1 MHYPYFKSAEMR
13 KNGKQSGKLNHT
25 CISMMVVVILLVI
38 GLWLSPGIAQT
49 GAKAAVVVDGYQIF
63 QVSESG
69 EFSAKERANL
79 INLQLKEAV
88 KSDRAIQ
95 VKIEERNQLPT
106 ILLGDRY
113 LLTVTKN
120 DALPGSKPDEQASI
134 WAKEIQEVLQQSQA
148 ERSSQYIR
156 NTSIFSASILLGV
169 FAISW
174 FLGLLRKRISGIV
187 QRKLNDANA
196 QVINADLPKGLAL
209 LFDFILFFARA
220 VIWASTI
227 IYITNLFPY
236 TRQWSY
242 QITYILTS
250 SFTSQFITLGNNSYS
265 LINLLIL
272 VSLLFALIIFAG
284 TMTNILRSRILSV
297 AGINRGAQEAIAIL
311 TKYSM
316 IIVGSIVLLQI
327 WGLDLSSVTILA
339 SALGIGI
346 GFGFQDI
353 AKNFGS
359 GLILVLERPIQVGDF
374 IEVGDLHG
382 TVERIS
388 ARSTEI
394 RTLDH
399 ISIIVPNSRLLEN
412 EVINWSHRN
421 PVSRLHLPVGV
432 AYNAEPDLVKEALL
446 DAAKD
451 HSNVLDT
458 PPPQVLFKG
467 FGDSALNFELLVW
480 IAEPHKQFLI
490 KSDLYF
496 SIYEVL
502 RKRHIEIPFPQR
514 DLHLRSGT
522 LGLSPQ
528 IEKALQRLSEESANR
543 YNDIT

>member
-1 MHYPYFKSAEMR
+1 MHYPHFESAEMR

-25 CISMMVVVILLVI
+25 FISMIVVVILLVI

-95 VKIEERNQLPT
+95 VKTEERNQLPT

-120 DALPGSKPDEQASI
+120 DALPGSEPDEQASI
-134 WAKEIQEVLQQSQA
+134 WAKEIQEALQQSQA

-156 NTSIFSASILLGV
+156 NTSILSASILLGV

-174 FLGLLRKRISGIV
+174 FLGLLRKRILGIV

-209 LFDFILFFARA
+209 LFNFILFFARA
-220 VIWASTI
+220 GIWASTI

-250 SFTSQFITLGNNSYS
+250 SFTSEFITLGNNSYS

-284 TMTNILRSRILSV
+284 TMTNILRSRVLSV

-311 TKYSM
+311 TKYSL
-316 IIVGSIVLLQI
+316 IVVGSIVLLQI

-421 PVSRLHLPVGV
+421 PLSRLHLPVGV

-446 DAAKD
+446 DAVKN
-451 HSNVLDT
+451 HSNVLNT

-480 IAEPHKQFLI
+480 IAEPNKQFLI

-496 SIYEVL
+496 SIYEIL
-502 RKRHIEIPFPQR
+502 RKRDIEIPFPQR
-514 DLHLRSGT
+514 DLHLRSGA

>member
-1 MHYPYFKSAEMR
+1 MMR
-13 KNGKQSGKLNHT
+13 RSLRF
-25 CISMMVVVILLVI
+25 SFFYLVVILLVI
-38 GLWLSPGIAQT
+38 GLWLSPGMAQT
-49 GAKAAVVVDGYQIF
+49 GSKAAVVVDGYQIF

-69 EFSAKERANL
+69 EFSARERANL

-88 KSDRAIQ
+88 KSDKAIQ

-106 ILLGDRY
+106 ILLGARY

-120 DALPGSKPDEQASI
+120 DTLPGSTSDEQASL
-134 WAKEIQEVLQQSQA
+134 WAKQIEEVLQQSQA

-156 NTSIFSASILLGV
+156 NTSILSASILLGA

-174 FLGLLRKRISGIV
+174 LLGLFRKRISGIV

-196 QVINADLPKGLAL
+196 EVLNADLPKGLAL

-220 VIWASTI
+220 GIWVSAI

-284 TMTNILRSRILSV
+284 TITNILRSRVLSI

-311 TKYSM
+311 TKYSV

-399 ISIIVPNSRLLEN
+399 ISIIVPNSRLLET

-432 AYNAEPDLVKEALL
+432 AYSAEPDLVKEALL

-451 HSNVLDT
+451 QPNVLDT

-480 IAEPHKQFLI
+480 TAEPHKQFLI

-496 SIYEVL
+496 SIYEIL
-502 RKRHIEIPFPQR
+502 CKRHIEIPFPQH

-528 IEKALQRLSEESANR
+528 IEKALQRLSEESAKG
-543 YNDIT
+543 YNDTAI